1 MEYFSVERITIFTG
15 VLLMLIGLWGALSKK
30 NILKII
36 VSFSI
41 FDTGLNIL
49 IVALGYLPGRT
60 APIVNGISVTTENL
74 SQVAVDPVPQAL
86 VLTAIVIGFGV
97 TALLLVY
104 ALKLYKSKKSL
115 DINNYT
121 DLKW

>member
-1 MEYFSVERITIFTG
+1 MTLTIDKVAL
-15 VLLMLIGLWGALSKK
+15 VLGMILMLIGLWGGFTRTNL
-30 NILKII
+30 LKII
-36 VSFSI
+36 LSFSI

-60 APIVNGISVTTENL
+60 APIIDGTVVTAQNL
-74 SQVAVDPVPQAL
+74 PVSAIDPVPQAL

-97 TALLLVY
+97 TALMLAY
-104 ALKLYKSKKSL
+104 ALKMNQHRKSL
-115 DINNYT
+115 DINHYT

>member
-1 MEYFSVERITIFTG
+1 MTLTIDKVAL
-15 VLLMLIGLWGALSKK
+15 VLGMILMLIGLWGGFTRTNL
-30 NILKII
+30 LKII
-36 VSFSI
+36 LSFSI

-60 APIVNGISVTTENL
+60 APIIDGNVVTAENL
-74 SQVAVDPVPQAL
+74 AVKAIDPVPQAL

-97 TALLLVY
+97 TALMLAY
-104 ALKLYKSKKSL
+104 ALKMNQHRKSL
-115 DINNYT
+115 DINHYT

>member
-1 MEYFSVERITIFTG
+1 MEIITLDKIAIILG
-15 VLLMLIGLWGALSKK
+15 ILLIMIGLWGILAKK
-30 NILKII
+30 NMLKIVI
-36 VSFSI
+36 SFSI

-60 APIVNGISVTTENL
+60 APIIDGKKVTAENI
-74 SQVAVDPVPQAL
+74 ANIAIDPIPQAL

-97 TALLLVY
+97 TALMLVY
-104 ALKLYKSKKSL
+104 TLKLYNQKKTL
-115 DINNYT
+115 DINQFT

>member
-1 MEYFSVERITIFTG
+1 MKLSLEHIAILSG
-15 VLLMLIGLWGALSKK
+15 VLLMLIGLWGALARK

-36 VSFSI
+36 ISFTV
-41 FDTGLNIL
+41 FNTGLNIL
-49 IVALGYLPGRT
+49 IVALGYLSGRT
-60 APIVNGISVTTENL
+60 APIVDGSVVTKENL

-104 ALKLYKSKKSL
+104 ALKLYEKKKTL
-115 DINNYT
+115 DINEYT

>member
-1 MEYFSVERITIFTG
+1 MKLSVEHIAILSG
-15 VLLMLIGLWGALSKK
+15 ILLMAIGLWGILGRK
-30 NILKII
+30 NILKMII
-36 VSFSI
+36 SFTV

-60 APIVNGISVTTENL
+60 APIVDGPVTVENL

-97 TALLLVY
+97 TALMLVY
-104 ALKLYKSKKSL
+104 ALKMHEKKKTL
-115 DINNYT
+115 DINEYT

>member
-1 MEYFSVERITIFTG
+1 MGYLSVENIALSTG
-15 VLLMLIGLWGALSKK
+15 IMLMLIGLWGALAKK
-30 NILKII
+30 NIIKII

-60 APIVNGISVTTENL
+60 APIIDGSMVTAQNL
-74 SQVAVDPVPQAL
+74 SQVSVDPVPQAL

-97 TALLLVY
+97 TALMLVY
-104 ALKLYKSKKSL
+104 SLKLYENKKSL

>member
-1 MEYFSVERITIFTG
+1 MQLTIENIALASG
-15 VLLMLIGLWGALSKK
+15 ILLVLIGLLGALTNK
-30 NILKII
+30 NIIRMI

-49 IVALGYLPGRT
+49 IVTFGYMPGRT
-60 APIVNGISVTTENL
+60 APIIDGAKVTAQNIA
-74 SQVAVDPVPQAL
+74 QVAIDPVPQAL

-97 TALLLVY
+97 TALMLVF
-104 ALKLYKSKKSL
+104 ALKMHEKRKSL
-115 DINNYT
+115 DINDYT

>member
-1 MEYFSVERITIFTG
+1 M
-15 VLLMLIGLWGALSKK
+15 VLSIGNIAVAVGILLILIGLWGALARK
-30 NILKII
+30 NLLKII
-36 VSFSI
+36 VSLTVFN
-41 FDTGLNIL
+41 TGLNIL

-60 APIVNGISVTTENL
+60 APIIDGKVVTMENL

-97 TALLLVY
+97 TALMLVY
-104 ALKLYKSKKSL
+104 ALKLYEKKKTL

>member
-1 MEYFSVERITIFTG
+1 MVLSIGNIAVTAGI
-15 VLLMLIGLWGALSKK
+15 LLMLIGLWGALARK
-30 NILKII
+30 NMLKII
-36 VSFSI
+36 VSLTVFN
-41 FDTGLNIL
+41 TGLNIL

-60 APIVNGISVTTENL
+60 APIIDGEMVTAENI

-104 ALKLYKSKKSL
+104 ALKLYEKKKTL

>member
-1 MEYFSVERITIFTG
+1 MEIITLDKIAIILG
-15 VLLMLIGLWGALSKK
+15 ILLIMIGLWGVLAKK
-30 NILKII
+30 NMLKIVI
-36 VSFSI
+36 SFSI

-60 APIVNGISVTTENL
+60 APIIDGKKVTAENI
-74 SQVAVDPVPQAL
+74 ANIAIDPIPQAL

-97 TALLLVY
+97 TALMLVY
-104 ALKLYKSKKSL
+104 TLKLYNQKKTL
-115 DINNYT
+115 DINQFT

>member
-1 MEYFSVERITIFTG
+1 MKLSVEHIAILSG
-15 VLLMLIGLWGALSKK
+15 VLLMIIGLWGALARK

-36 VSFSI
+36 ISFTV
-41 FDTGLNIL
+41 FNTGLNIL

-60 APIVNGISVTTENL
+60 APIVNGSVTLENL

-104 ALKLYKSKKSL
+104 ALKLYEKKKTL
-115 DINNYT
+115 DINEYT